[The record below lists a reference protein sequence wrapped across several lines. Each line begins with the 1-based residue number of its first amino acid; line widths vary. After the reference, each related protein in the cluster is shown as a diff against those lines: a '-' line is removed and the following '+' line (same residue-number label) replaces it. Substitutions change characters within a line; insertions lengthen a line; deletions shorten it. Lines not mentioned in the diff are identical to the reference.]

1 MRGGNIMN
9 AIYVRQSIDKKG
21 SLSIEGQIDICKKLA
36 GEEAKVYIDRG
47 FSGKNTNRPAFSE
60 LIEDVKAGKVN
71 KIYVYRL
78 DRFSR
83 SIADFSRIWELLS
96 KNSVEFV
103 SATENFDT
111 SSPMG
116 RAMLNIVQV
125 FAQLERETTAERV
138 KDNYIHR
145 FKLGAWPGGPAPYG
159 FDLVKTADGD
169 KKISSLIKND
179 KSEMVKF
186 IFEEYA
192 KSGTSLSSLAKALT
206 KRGIHGP
213 KREVWDNVTLSRLLH
228 SPVYVKSNQDIYFH
242 YLALGMRIQQPPEA
256 FDGTHGL
263 NIIGRRDRSQNKY
276 NDLKGQMITV
286 SEHLGFVEP
295 ELWLKVQY
303 KLSSNK
309 QISRANAGKHS
320 WLTGLLKCAK
330 CGYALKI
337 NYAKNE
343 NRYYLVCSGKSN
355 FAVCDCRVSVDL
367 RELEA
372 YVANKIEE
380 MLSESPPEEIP
391 TSKSFSEEILNIE
404 QKIERLVNALAESS
418 DVAVSYISKQIEILH
433 KQREEIMNQSRSK
446 PTKVK
451 SLNFKT
457 LSFDKK
463 KLIAAEFIERI
474 QIEGKNV
481 NIIWKI

>member
-1 MRGGNIMN
+1 MN
-9 AIYVRQSIDKKG
+9 AIYVRQSIDKKN
-21 SLSIEGQIDICKKLA
+21 SMSIEGQIDICKKLA
-36 GEEAKVYIDRG
+36 GEDAVVYSDKG
-47 FSGKNTNRPAFSE
+47 FSGKNTNRPAFTE
-60 LIEDVKAGKVN
+60 LINAVKSGQVE

-96 KNSVEFV
+96 KHNVEFV

-159 FDLVKTADGD
+159 FDLIKTFDRD
-169 KKISSLIKND
+169 KKISSLIKNE
-179 KSEMVKF
+179 KFEIVKF

-192 KSGTSLSSLAKALT
+192 KPDTSLRGIAKELT
-206 KRGIHGP
+206 QKGIHGP
-213 KREVWDNVTLSRLLH
+213 KREVWDNVTLSRILH
-228 SPVYVKSNQDIYFH
+228 SPLYVKANQDVYFH
-242 YLALGMRIQQPPEA
+242 YLALGMQIGQPPEA
-256 FDGTHGL
+256 FDGIHAC
-263 NIIGRRDRSQNKY
+263 NIICRRDHTKNKY
-276 NDLKGQMITV
+276 NSLHDQLLTV
-286 SEHLGFVEP
+286 SNHDGFVEP
-295 ELWLKVQY
+295 DLWLKVQY
-303 KLSSNK
+303 KLSTNK
-309 QISRANAGKHS
+309 QIARANAGKYS

-337 NYAKNE
+337 NYSKAE
-343 NRYYLVCSGKSN
+343 NRFYLICSGKSN
-355 FAVCDCRVSVDL
+355 FAICDCRVSVDL

-372 YVANKIEE
+372 YVANKIGE
-380 MLSESPPEEIP
+380 MLSESPSEALP

-404 QKIERLVNALAESS
+404 QKIERLVNALSESGEI
-418 DVAVSYISKQIEILH
+418 AVSYISKQIEVLH
-433 KQREEIMNQSRSK
+433 KQREEIMNQSLSK
-446 PTKVK
+446 PTKIK
-451 SLNFKT
+451 SLDFKT

-474 QIEGKNV
+474 HIEGKNV

>member
-1 MRGGNIMN
+1 MRGGNVMN
-9 AIYVRQSIDKKG
+9 VIYARQSIDKKY
-21 SLSIEGQIDICKKLA
+21 SMSIEGQIDICKKLA
-36 GEEAKVYIDRG
+36 GEDAKVYFDKG
-47 FSGKNTNRPAFSE
+47 YSGKNTNRPAFME
-60 LIEDVKAGKVN
+60 LMDEVKAGKIK

-83 SIADFSRIWELLS
+83 SIADFSRVWELLS

-159 FDLVKTADGD
+159 FDLIKTMDGNR
-169 KKISSLIKND
+169 KISSLIKND
-179 KSEMVKF
+179 KSEIVKL

-192 KSGTSLSSLAKALT
+192 KPGTSLTSVARELSQK
-206 KRGIHGP
+206 GIHGP
-213 KREVWDNVTLSRLLH
+213 KREVWDNVTLSRILH
-228 SPVYVKSNQDIYFH
+228 SPLYVMASQDVYFY
-242 YLALGMRIQQPPEA
+242 YLALGMQIQQPPEA
-256 FDGTHGL
+256 FEGIHGL
-263 NIIGRRDRSQNKY
+263 NIIGRRDRTKNKY
-276 NDLKGQMITV
+276 NDLGGQMLTV
-286 SEHLGFVEP
+286 SEHEGFIEP

-303 KLSSNK
+303 KLSTNK
-309 QISRANAGKHS
+309 QIARANAGKHS

-337 NYAKNE
+337 NYAKSE

-355 FAVCDCRVSVDL
+355 FAVCDSRVSVDL

-433 KQREEIMNQSRSK
+433 KQREDIMNQSRSK

>member
-1 MRGGNIMN
+1 MRGGNIMK

-83 SIADFSRIWELLS
+83 SIADFSRVWELLS

-159 FDLVKTADGD
+159 FDLIKTADGD

-179 KSEMVKF
+179 KSEMVKY

-192 KSGTSLSSLAKALT
+192 KSDTSLSSLAKELT

-228 SPVYVKSNQDIYFH
+228 SPVYAKANQDIYFY

-256 FDGTHGL
+256 FDGIHGL

-276 NDLKGQMITV
+276 NDLNGQMLTV
-286 SEHLGFVEP
+286 SEHEGFIDP
-295 ELWLKVQY
+295 DLWLKVQY

-320 WLTGLLKCAK
+320 WLTGILKCAK

-367 RELEA
+367 RELET
-372 YVANKIEE
+372 YVANKIEK
-380 MLSESPPEEIP
+380 MLKESPPEEIP
-391 TSKSFSEEILNIE
+391 TSKSFSAKILSIE

-418 DVAVSYISKQIEILH
+418 DIAVSYISRQIESLH
-433 KQREEIMNQSRSK
+433 KQREELMNQSVSK
-446 PTKVK
+446 PSKMR
-451 SLNFKT
+451 T
-457 LSFDKK
+457 LDFRTLGFEDK
-463 KLIAAEFIERI
+463 KLIAAEFIDKI
-474 QIEGKNV
+474 LIEGKNV